1 MISLQVGGFAAKA
14 EWENKSVGKTGN
26 FRIIQIL
33 GIYSHIL
40 VVEQNG
46 KISWTCVKQ
55 SLFQPLNQKH
65 VDFKTSEPV
74 VEKHWLISGFMSSSC
89 GIKYKIVNK
98 ILQLLCAMNYHSWC
112 KTVLWY
118 LSLLTDTKETF
129 CFCCSERPN
138 FFFQFQPQTNG
149 SDIYIQEGIKRCW
162 SFFMRPRQSLM
173 KWNAQCINMTSSIVF
188 LASITSQT

>member
-14 EWENKSVGKTGN
+14 EWENESLGKTGN

-46 KISWTCVKQ
+46 KVSWTCVKQ
-55 SLFQPLNQKH
+55 TLFQPLNQKH
-65 VDFKTSEPV
+65 VDFWTSEPV
-74 VEKHWLISGFMSSSC
+74 VEKHWLISGFLSPFC
-89 GIKYKIVNK
+89 GTKNQIINK
-98 ILQLLCAMNYHSWC
+98 ILQLLRAMNYHSWC

-118 LSLLTDTKETF
+118 VSLLTDTKETF

-138 FFFQFQPQTNG
+138 FFFQFQPETNG
-149 SDIYIQEGIKRCW
+149 SDIYIHEGIKRCW

>member
-14 EWENKSVGKTGN
+14 EWENESPGKTGN

-33 GIYSHIL
+33 GIYSHIF

-65 VDFKTSEPV
+65 VDFWTSEPV

-89 GIKYKIVNK
+89 GTENKIVNK
-98 ILQLLCAMNYHSWC
+98 ILQLLRAMNYHLWC

-129 CFCCSERPN
+129 CLRWATKLLFSVPTWNKRFWHLHSRGNKKMLELFHETPTVADEMER
-138 FFFQFQPQTNG
+138 TV
-149 SDIYIQEGIKRCW
+149 Y
-162 SFFMRPRQSLM
+162 
-173 KWNAQCINMTSSIVF
+173 
-188 LASITSQT
+188 